1 MYFYEYKYMYLG
13 KEESKKK
20 KKKKKMG
27 KKRQKLQW
35 EQFVKTGFLS
45 IVSIKLLGG
54 SLYVNRV

>member
-1 MYFYEYKYMYLG
+1 MNENIYIYNTYKREG
-13 KEESKKK
+13 K
-20 KKKKKMG
+20 G
-27 KKRQKLQW
+27 KKLQS

>member
-1 MYFYEYKYMYLG
+1 MYLG

-20 KKKKKMG
+20 KG
-27 KKRQKLQW
+27 WEKRQKLQW